1 MTAGSISR
9 RPRWQQWAALALVV
23 LAGIIFA
30 GLASD
35 IARGDSSKQPAPP
48 GSHVV
53 REVFTTRVDNKTGSH
68 ELLGETWTLV
78 GKDGSA
84 EAFIGR
90 YFDSTGKLQQAQRR
104 DATGELVYWGNPP
117 AGEACVSAAP
127 ATPKSLAGLVPAPL
141 TGASLR
147 AEGYAPGGALGAAG
161 LDDFTSPPDERPITS
176 HTYKLDDATL
186 WTRTLENGGAKRTA
200 TLALDEEGYVIGF
213 WSVTTGEDGEQLIA
227 NSRVVSKIETY
238 DASVFDRIEEDLALH
253 AYPTCQ

>member
-1 MTAGSISR
+1 
-9 RPRWQQWAALALVV
+9 
-23 LAGIIFA
+23 
-30 GLASD
+30 
-35 IARGDSSKQPAPP
+35 
-48 GSHVV
+48 
-53 REVFTTRVDNKTGSH
+53 
-68 ELLGETWTLV
+68 
-78 GKDGSA
+78 
-84 EAFIGR
+84 
-90 YFDSTGKLQQAQRR
+90 
-104 DATGELVYWGNPP
+104 
-117 AGEACVSAAP
+117 
-127 ATPKSLAGLVPAPL
+127 GLVPAPL

-176 HTYKLDDATL
+176 HTYKLEDATL

-227 NSRVVSKIETY
+227 SSRVVSKIETY